1 MVSDRPGTAISPH
14 TLCYLATK
22 GAVEQISRVLA
33 KDLGTRG
40 ITVNTISLGAID
52 SPEFREGKPQNM
64 IDSIAK
70 QSPSK
75 RLGDAEDVAPLVGF
89 LVSPAAQWINGQ
101 NIRVDGVS
109 RLFCIALYIENQC
122 FRNRVLSSNRF
133 GCCNYVNMDFTWLV
147 ILPLFLPI
155 VYSLLSR
162 SKLCP

>member
-1 MVSDRPGTAISPH
+1 
-14 TLCYLATK
+14 
-22 GAVEQISRVLA
+22 
-33 KDLGTRG
+33 
-40 ITVNTISLGAID
+40 VNTISLGAID

-109 RLFCIALYIENQC
+109 RLFCFALHSKTSISET
-122 FRNRVLSSNRF
+122 
-133 GCCNYVNMDFTWLV
+133 GCCCLTGSGAV
-147 ILPLFLPI
+147 IM
-155 VYSLLSR
+155 
-162 SKLCP
+162 